1 MALLHFNG
9 DALEWYK
16 SAMENLD
23 STTWDQLLS
32 AINDQ
37 FYEENEDDVIDA
49 LNKIQQMGKVD

>member
-1 MALLHFNG
+1 
-9 DALEWYK
+9 
-16 SAMENLD
+16 MENLD